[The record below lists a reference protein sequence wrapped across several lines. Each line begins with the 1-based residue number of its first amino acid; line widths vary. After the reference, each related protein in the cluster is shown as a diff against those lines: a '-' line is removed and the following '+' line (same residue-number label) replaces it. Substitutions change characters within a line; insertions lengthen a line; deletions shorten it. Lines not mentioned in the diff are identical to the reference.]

1 MLNWKLNCSVKSKEI
16 NITKKSKKKKK
27 RSIVQHLTKKK
38 FPISRSPYYS
48 WRAEG
53 CVRN

>member
-27 RSIVQHLTKKK
+27 RSIVQRLTKKK
-38 FPISRSPYYS
+38 FPISRLPYYS